1 MPDAAIQPQDPATA
15 IAAAET
21 HGEIINALHA
31 GGCPEIA
38 QRLRELRALDEQ
50 NPPDELPMGLE
61 SLRRL
66 AYFLVSEDQL
76 PRPWIGVSAD
86 GLLQVEW
93 DVRPEGTLAMEFQP
107 SDMIGFAGVCGPR
120 ALGAK
125 RARVSGTLSH
135 RDTIAAISPFVP
147 RLCDE

>member
-1 MPDAAIQPQDPATA
+1 MPDAAIRPQDPAAA
-15 IAAAET
+15 IADAET
-21 HGEIINALHA
+21 HREIINALHA

-38 QRLRELRALDEQ
+38 QRLRELRTLDEP

-66 AYFLVSEDQL
+66 AHFLVGGDQL

-86 GLLQVEW
+86 GLLQLEW

-107 SDMIGFAGVCGPR
+107 SGMIGFAGVCGPR

-135 RDTIAAISPFVP
+135 RDTVAAIAPFVP

>member
-1 MPDAAIQPQDPATA
+1 MPDAAIQPQDSATA
-15 IAAAET
+15 IAAAAT

-66 AYFLVSEDQL
+66 AHFLVGEDQL

-107 SDMIGFAGVCGPR
+107 SDMIGFAGVGGPR
-120 ALGAK
+120 ALGA
-125 RARVSGTLSH
+125 RRVRVSGTLSH
-135 RDTIAAISPFVP
+135 RETVAAIAQFLPQ
-147 RLCDE
+147 LCDE

>member
-1 MPDAAIQPQDPATA
+1 MPDAGIEPQDQGTV

-31 GGCPEIA
+31 GGCPRIA
-38 QRLRELRALDEQ
+38 QRLRELRTLDEQ

-66 AYFLVSEDQL
+66 AHFLVSEDQL

-107 SDMIGFAGVCGPR
+107 SGMIGFAGVCGPP

-125 RARVSGTLSH
+125 RARVGGTLSH
-135 RDTIAAISPFVP
+135 RDTVGDIEPFVP

>member
-1 MPDAAIQPQDPATA
+1 MPDAAIHPQDAVTV

-21 HGEIINALHA
+21 HGEIISALHA
-31 GGCPEIA
+31 CGCPEIA
-38 QRLRELRALDEQ
+38 QRLRELRTLDEQ
-50 NPPDELPMGLE
+50 NPPDELSTGLE

-66 AYFLVSEDQL
+66 AHFLVSEDQL

-107 SDMIGFAGVCGPR
+107 SGMIGFAGVCGPR
-120 ALGAK
+120 ALGE
-125 RARVSGTLSH
+125 RRVRVSGTLSH
-135 RDTIAAISPFVP
+135 RDTVAAIEPFVP